1 MKFYVGLHQPN
12 HAQYFDRCFISVN
25 RILNRKSDFIVNE
38 WILDSGAF
46 SQIYRY
52 GEHIPAEKYA
62 TQIKR
67 WAQCGKL
74 VAAVTQ
80 DYMCEPFIL
89 QRTGRTILEHQQMTV
104 ERYRQLI
111 DLVDDVYIMP
121 VLQGYQ
127 EEDYVRHIEMYGDL
141 LKLGMW
147 VGVGSV
153 CKRNGS
159 PLSIIAILKAIKTRR
174 PDLKL
179 HGFGLKLTAL
189 ENKTIRDML
198 YSCDSMAWS
207 YAARRKGR
215 DANDW
220 REAKRYEWRIMDL
233 NSKSDESEQMTIY
246 H

>member
-1 MKFYVGLHQPN
+1 MKFYVGLHQVN
-12 HAQYFDRCFISVN
+12 HARHFDRCFISVN
-25 RILNRKSDFIVNE
+25 RLLHRKSDFEARE

-52 GEHIPAEKYA
+52 GEHMTTKEYA
-62 TQIKR
+62 AQIKR
-67 WAQCGKL
+67 WARCGKL

-89 QRTGRTILEHQQMTV
+89 QRTGKTILEHQQMTI
-104 ERYRQLI
+104 ERYKQLLA
-111 DLVDDVYIMP
+111 LVDSVYIMP
-121 VLQGYQ
+121 VLQGY
-127 EEDYVRHIEMYGDL
+127 ETEDYLHHIDLYGGL
-141 LKLGMW
+141 LKPGMY
-147 VGVGSV
+147 VGVGSI
-153 CKRNGS
+153 CKRNS
-159 PLSIIAILKAIKTRR
+159 SILSIIEILKAIKRKR

-207 YAARRKGR
+207 YAARREGR

-220 REAKRYEWRIMDL
+220 REAKRYERRIMDL
-233 NSKSDESEQMTIY
+233 NSKSEQMTIY
-246 H
+246 HYIL

>member
-62 TQIKR
+62 AQIKR

-121 VLQGYQ
+121 VLQGY
-127 EEDYVRHIEMYGDL
+127 ETEDYLHHIDLYGGL
-141 LKLGMW
+141 LKPGMY
-147 VGVGSV
+147 VGVGSI
-153 CKRNGS
+153 CKRNS
-159 PLSIIAILKAIKTRR
+159 SILSIIEILKAIKRKR

-189 ENKTIRDML
+189 ENSTIRNLL
-198 YSCDSMAWS
+198 YSADSMAWS
-207 YAARRKGR
+207 FAARKKGR
-215 DANDW
+215 NPNDW
-220 REAKRYEWRIMDL
+220 REAKRYEWRIMGL
-233 NSKSDESEQMTIY
+233 NSKSEQMTIY
-246 H
+246 HYIL